1 MCHGKT
7 GERHFNSSGSGK
19 GFWEEE
25 TRLSGMKELESRGYD
40 RKWEVTEG
48 RHLGQGLV
56 PAGLPGWRRFGCPEL
71 GEAEMQ
77 WSGEVMSSV

>member
-1 MCHGKT
+1 
-7 GERHFNSSGSGK
+7 
-19 GFWEEE
+19 
-25 TRLSGMKELESRGYD
+25 MKELESRGYD